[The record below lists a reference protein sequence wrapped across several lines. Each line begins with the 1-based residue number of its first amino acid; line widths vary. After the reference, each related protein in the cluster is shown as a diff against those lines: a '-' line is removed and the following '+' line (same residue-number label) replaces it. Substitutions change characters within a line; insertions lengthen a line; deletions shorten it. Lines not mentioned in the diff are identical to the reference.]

1 MHIWNLKINMKNPFR
16 KSWQF
21 NELIYLV
28 PEKCS
33 VCCWLLIPNK
43 TEYTSASPSLKET
56 ASSLT
61 IDVNELK
68 SQKTSYWQHIVLI
81 LMKSQFKLQIFF
93 ANSQC
98 AVKYL
103 PHDTHF
109 R

>member
-68 SQKTSYWQHIVLI
+68 SQKTSYWQHILI

-93 ANSQC
+93 C
-98 AVKYL
+98 
-103 PHDTHF
+103 
-109 R
+109 